1 MGVLDTF
8 LDGPLIMDDMLLSNA
23 YFTDAEL
30 LETFGDDNNSWEM
43 HQLPAKDAQDPLALM
58 PSTDSSKLHF
68 IPAKAYQD
76 DNKALKPPR
85 RQALKKHHC
94 MATGCLTDLSSLAYY
109 YQRNKVCS
117 FHSKADFFLIN
128 SAPSRFCQRCGG
140 AHEVS
145 QFEGT
150 RRSCKKALDRYNSKR
165 RAKAASVAP
174 SEGTTYADS
183 PKDKAPDHLVS
194 HTNFTSEVADVD
206 YGQQLPT
213 ALGLPSQIQL
223 HHHPSSS
230 KQQPLQLYMVL
241 GPPNAQFADNL
252 QVLSVHTTPL
262 TTVSEIVTTQQQQ
275 QQQ

>member
-1 MGVLDTF
+1 MEEFESF
-8 LDGPLIMDDMLLSNA
+8 LDGPITGNMMFSNDLLAFS
-23 YFTDAEL
+23 DAEL
-30 LETFGDDNNSWEM
+30 IETFGDKPWEM
-43 HQLPAKDAQDPLALM
+43 HQLPAKDTHDSLALV
-58 PSTDSSKLHF
+58 PSTDSNKLQYV
-68 IPAKAYQD
+68 PAHQD
-76 DNKALKPPR
+76 NDKALKTPR

-128 SAPSRFCQRCGG
+128 SVPSRFCQRCGI

-165 RAKAASVAP
+165 RAKAASVAL
-174 SEGTTYADS
+174 SEGTTAADS
-183 PKDKAPDHLVS
+183 PKDKAPAHLVS
-194 HTNFTSEVADVD
+194 HTDLAKVVDGDDSE
-206 YGQQLPT
+206 QLHA
-213 ALGLPSQIQL
+213 ALSLPSQLQL
-223 HHHPSSS
+223 HHQPSSS

-241 GPPNAQFADNL
+241 APPNTHFADNV

-262 TTVSEIVTTQQQQ
+262 TSASETVNTQQQQ
-275 QQQ
+275 RPRQ